1 MYPTGAAVI
10 DLGSN
15 TAKLVNYRIVRDGSF
30 EHYQDESTHTRL
42 GEGLTQTGFLG
53 DEAMD
58 RAIPVLRRFREIV
71 DLQSIRHILPV
82 ATSAVREAANGA
94 EFLLRVRRETGF
106 KFRILTIKEEAL
118 YSYFGAACSLRI
130 PSMLFFDL
138 GGGSLEIVL
147 ARNFEIKRIMSLPLG
162 ALRLTQMYAD
172 DPDGSFSV
180 ASVEKMKDWIAHLIP
195 SRDELDMDPGTVMVG
210 VGGTLRNIVKFH
222 QSDTGYPLTKL
233 HNYSMSDGA
242 IGKISNMLQGM
253 KPGKIA
259 KIQSINTG
267 RAGTVTA
274 GACVIDML
282 MRSLEFG
289 RIALSAH
296 ALREGTLGVSLAF
309 AKSYSGGRI
318 ITEEQIGRAVRAAS
332 APDPLPDYL
341 GTLLGMLEEDGRLEE
356 SGSRILAHALA
367 HLPPTSSFRNLSGML
382 RMTMDVD
389 SHLSHR
395 EQMIS
400 SLSVITYR
408 KKRAAEQASS
418 GFEALLRPRD
428 RKTVKRISSL
438 LALKEVLDTAGTGV
452 SVQRV
457 PGGISFEIRTTG
469 TLQEILLKG
478 AIKRVSASFGI
489 SAGYRIS
496 DQAP

>member
-1 MYPTGAAVI
+1 
-10 DLGSN
+10 
-15 TAKLVNYRIVRDGSF
+15 
-30 EHYQDESTHTRL
+30 
-42 GEGLTQTGFLG
+42 
-53 DEAMD
+53 
-58 RAIPVLRRFREIV
+58 
-71 DLQSIRHILPV
+71 
-82 ATSAVREAANGA
+82 
-94 EFLLRVRRETGF
+94 
-106 KFRILTIKEEAL
+106 
-118 YSYFGAACSLRI
+118 
-130 PSMLFFDL
+130 
-138 GGGSLEIVL
+138 
-147 ARNFEIKRIMSLPLG
+147 
-162 ALRLTQMYAD
+162 
-172 DPDGSFSV
+172 
-180 ASVEKMKDWIAHLIP
+180 
-195 SRDELDMDPGTVMVG
+195 
-210 VGGTLRNIVKFH
+210 
-222 QSDTGYPLTKL
+222 
-233 HNYSMSDGA
+233 MSDGA

-282 MRSLEFG
+282 MRNLEFG

-367 HLPPTSSFRNLSGML
+367 RLPPTSSFRDLSGML
-382 RMTMDVD
+382 RMTMDAD

-408 KKRAAEQASS
+408 KKRAAGQASS

-438 LALKEVLDTAGTGV
+438 LALKEVLDTAGAGV

-457 PGGISFEIRTTG
+457 PGGMSFEIRTAG
-469 TLQEILLKG
+469 ALQEILLKG
-478 AIKRVSASFGI
+478 AIKRVSASLGI
-489 SAGYRIS
+489 SVGYRIS